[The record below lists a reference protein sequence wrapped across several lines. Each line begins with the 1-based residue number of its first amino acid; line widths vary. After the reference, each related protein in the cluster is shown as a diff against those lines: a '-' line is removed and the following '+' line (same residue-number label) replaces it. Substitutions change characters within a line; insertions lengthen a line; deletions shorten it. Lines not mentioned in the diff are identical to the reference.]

1 MSQRLVRGSR
11 VGGNTFGTLFRV
23 TTWGE
28 SHGKALGAVIDGCPA
43 GLPLNEKDLMIELV
57 LRRPG
62 KRYTTPRREK
72 DEPQI
77 LSGVF
82 NGKTTGMPISVIVW
96 NKDVVSDYYELIKE
110 TPRPGHADLAYIKK
124 YGYEHWDYRGGGR
137 ASGRETV
144 SRVIAGAI
152 AKKLL
157 SCLGVIITGNVVSLG
172 GRSFPS
178 AKDPHEGLKAR
189 LSPFRVV
196 KGDDEAE
203 SVLREVLSQ
212 KDSVGGVV
220 EVNAWNVPAGLGEPV
235 FDKLKADLAKAL
247 MSIPAAV
254 GFEVGYGF
262 KLASMRGSEARDR
275 IVTEV
280 GEAVLEGEKAGGMLG
295 GISVGGKLSV
305 KVAFK
310 PTSSIMIPEK
320 TINIKTL
327 EETDIKVPG
336 RHDPAIVLRAVTVAE
351 AMVAITLVDHAMRAG
366 LLNPVR
372 IEWDESCERVW
383 RLYEEYLPTSLS

>member
-1 MSQRLVRGSR
+1 M
-11 VGGNTFGTLFRV
+11 GGNSFGKMFRV

-28 SHGKALGAVIDGCPA
+28 SHGKALGVVIDGCPA
-43 GLPLNEKDLMIELV
+43 GLPLNEDDLKVELV

-62 KRYTTPRREK
+62 RRYTTPRKEK
-72 DEPQI
+72 DEPEI
-77 LSGVF
+77 LSGTF
-82 NGKTTGMPISVIVW
+82 KGKTTGMPISVIVW
-96 NKDVVSDYYELIKE
+96 NKDVVSDYYESIKE

-157 SCLGVIITGNVVSLG
+157 SCLGVLVTGNVVSLG
-172 GRSFPS
+172 GEEFPF
-178 AKDPHEGLKAR
+178 ARDPQEGLRAR
-189 LSPFRVV
+189 LSPFRVIR
-196 KGDDEAE
+196 GDEKAE
-203 SVLREVLSQ
+203 EILKDVLEN
-212 KDSVGGVV
+212 KDSVGGIV
-220 EVNAWNVPAGLGEPV
+220 EVNAWNVPPGLGEPV

-275 IVTEV
+275 IVSEV
-280 GEAVLEGEKAGGMLG
+280 GEAVLEGERAGGMLG
-295 GISVGGKLSV
+295 GISIGGKISV
-305 KVAFK
+305 RVAFK

-320 TINIKTL
+320 TVNIKTL
-327 EETDIKVPG
+327 EEADVKIPG
-336 RHDPAIVLRAVTVAE
+336 RHDPAIVLRAVSVAE
-351 AMVAITLVDHAMRAG
+351 AMTAVTLVDHALRAG

-372 IEWDESCERVW
+372 IEWNESCERTW
-383 RLYEEYLPTSLS
+383 RLYGEYLPTSLS

>member
-1 MSQRLVRGSR
+1 M
-11 VGGNTFGTLFRV
+11 GGNTFGTLFRV

-43 GLPLNEKDLMIELV
+43 GLPLNEEDLKVELV

-62 KRYTTPRREK
+62 RRYTTPRKEG

-82 NGKTTGMPISVIVW
+82 RGKTTGMPISVIVW

-157 SCLGVIITGNVVSLG
+157 SCLGVLVTGNVVSLG
-172 GRSFPS
+172 GEEFPT
-178 AKDPHEGLKAR
+178 AKDPQEGLKAR

-196 KGDDEAE
+196 GGDERAE
-203 SVLREVLSQ
+203 EILRDALKN
-212 KDSVGGVV
+212 KDSVGGIV
-220 EVNAWNVPAGLGEPV
+220 EVVAWNVPSGLGEPV

-280 GEAVLEGEKAGGMLG
+280 GEPVLEGEKAGGMLG
-295 GISVGGKLSV
+295 GISVGGDV
-305 KVAFK
+305 RVRVAFK

-320 TINIKTL
+320 TVNIKTL
-327 EETDIKVPG
+327 EETDIRVPG
-336 RHDPAIVLRAVTVAE
+336 RHDPAIVLRAVSVAE
-351 AMVAITLVDHAMRAG
+351 AMVAITLVDHSMRAG
-366 LLNPVR
+366 LLNPVK
-372 IEWDESCERVW
+372 IEWSEACERLW
-383 RLYEEYLPTSLS
+383 RLYREYLPTSLS